1 MLIVGLVSGIGL
13 WLLKVPNFILFGILA
28 AIGEG
33 IPTIGPILSAI
44 PPIAVSLAD
53 DPMKALWVAVLFLGV
68 QQLENNILVPFI
80 MGSRLKLHPVS
91 ILFFVLALGSLIG
104 LAGALLAVPAA
115 IITKVLWEEFYLR
128 HRQPRAAILERAANQ
143 VLRAGGRPAWR
154 GTGRRW

>member
-1 MLIVGLVSGIGL
+1 
-13 WLLKVPNFILFGILA
+13 
-28 AIGEG
+28 
-33 IPTIGPILSAI
+33 
-44 PPIAVSLAD
+44 
-53 DPMKALWVAVLFLGV
+53 MKALWVAVLFLGV
-68 QQLENNILVPFI
+68 QQLENNILRPFI

-128 HRQPRAAILERAANQ
+128 RRQPRTAALERAANQ

-154 GTGRRW
+154 GAGRR